1 MSFVHERVL
10 NLDIS
15 SIILIFK
22 KRNLKFT
29 LFCYFDGNDNNVV
42 IMMSCMRFIFEWKNS
57 ELKNY
62 EACSVIKYLKNFRPK
77 IKSMRRETHTA
88 LLWLVQ
94 SEWLYPDYLLSVRR
108 SASVIFTRSL
118 GKFNDLLNRFDCCSK
133 KKIKWN
139 KCCAFLTMPFYLT
152 YFYL

>member
-1 MSFVHERVL
+1 MNTYFLKKSKKILQLDFKGVSFVHERVL

-62 EACSVIKYLKNFRPK
+62 EACSVIKYLKKLSPKNKKYETWGTHCVVVTRAKRVIISWLFVISAPVSVSNFYTL
-77 IKSMRRETHTA
+77 I
-88 LLWLVQ
+88 
-94 SEWLYPDYLLSVRR
+94 
-108 SASVIFTRSL
+108 
-118 GKFNDLLNRFDCCSK
+118 GKV
-133 KKIKWN
+133 
-139 KCCAFLTMPFYLT
+139 
-152 YFYL
+152 